1 MIKRMNRLIGGPWDG
16 GEVEPTEGSE
26 DHILIYIGPETTRLA
41 GYVKNEAGDYTF
53 TRTYGDDEF
62 QKMEAK

>member
-1 MIKRMNRLIGGPWDG
+1 MNKLIGGPLDG
-16 GEVEPTEGSE
+16 GEVEPGSQT

-53 TRTYGDDEF
+53 TRTYGEDEF